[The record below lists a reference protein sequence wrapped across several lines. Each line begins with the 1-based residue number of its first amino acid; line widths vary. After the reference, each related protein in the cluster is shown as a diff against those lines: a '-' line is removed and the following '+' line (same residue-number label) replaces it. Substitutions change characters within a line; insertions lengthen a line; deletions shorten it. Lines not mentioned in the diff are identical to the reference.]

1 MGWRCCSDEATDI
14 LTGKNDFDVSGDIKD
29 MTLASCI
36 EVVISKESK
45 RGLASRKNVTDEWR
59 GGKLSELIDKAAKTS
74 VLW

>member
-1 MGWRCCSDEATDI
+1 
-14 LTGKNDFDVSGDIKD
+14 